1 MVDGNG
7 LECELV
13 EDTAYAESIVV
24 IDRGTCLFEEKV
36 RHAQNRGAVAVV
48 VADNVDGPLFVM
60 QGQTGNETDIN
71 IPAVSVSQSD
81 GVVLKNMLPTSRSI
95 LQLSIGKNII
105 RDSAFDTS
113 IITHEYC
120 HGLSSRLTGGPSNAY
135 CLDPTLQPESGS
147 EGWSD
152 FCALFVTATI
162 TTGRTRT
169 IGSFSLWNVSV
180 YRRPLFTANYD
191 TSYTSFPILLK
202 VNGIRAYPYSTD
214 MNINPMT
221 YSFVNYMAGL
231 PAAATTHYV
240 GTIWATMLWEMYWG
254 IVELEETNGSLGFNS
269 DKYQSG
275 IGGSNIA
282 MLLVVEGLKA
292 QACQPT
298 FVDSRNAI
306 LIAGK
311 LLFVCAVLFSY
322 RLQHLNCQPDE
333 VLYDSKYKCTIWKSF
348 ARRGLGF
355 SAVPSPFGTIGVTES
370 FDAPPDCLGPYA
382 SLDDISFA
390 VKSGD
395 GDRFIDDCE
404 TAQLTISIKN
414 TGIGG
419 LGNVE
424 LVAFASKST
433 SIVISDL
440 PIMLSPSNLAQGD
453 VGTVTVEF
461 MASGLTHGEPLTFD
475 ASFTSDDLDSPVNVP
490 IIIEET
496 ATDLEFVD
504 TLTWDFR
511 GEQGSNNWTVIE
523 GLFGKCDD
531 DC

>member
-1 MVDGNG
+1 KALNLTVKEGNAETFSNPTHMVMFESHDGVSMNAIQCQLAFWSVAECDIRLAWEVTARPNNTHWLQMLVDAKDGTPLHDLSESVSFDTNDIEPLSLASNPEWEESSPNG
-7 LECELV
+7 WLMIDGILYNETRGNNIRAAYNISEEATLIFDRLSGETAKATNPELSV
-13 EDTAYAESIVV
+13 FDYSYQNIMSDDPSRWREAAIVNV
-24 IDRGTCLFEEKV
+24 FYWCNIMHDILYQYGFDEPSGNFQEE
-36 RHAQNRGAVAVV
+36 NFGLGGIGGDSVV
-48 VADNVDGPLFVM
+48 VEVQEPAGVNNAVFLVIPDGMNPV
-60 QGQTGNETDIN
+60 
-71 IPAVSVSQSD
+71 
-81 GVVLKNMLPTSRSI
+81 
-95 LQLSIGKNII
+95 LQLYLFNRSDNII

-180 YRRPLFTANYD
+180 
-191 TSYTSFPILLK
+191 
-202 VNGIRAYPYSTD
+202 NGIRVYPYSTD

-311 LLFVCAVLFSY
+311 LLFVCA
-322 RLQHLNCQPDE
+322 
-333 VLYDSKYKCTIWKSF
+333 YKCTIWKSF

-355 SAVPSPFGTIGVTES
+355 SAVPSPFGTIGVT
-370 FDAPPDCLGPYA
+370 
-382 SLDDISFA
+382 
-390 VKSGD
+390 
-395 GDRFIDDCE
+395 
-404 TAQLTISIKN
+404 
-414 TGIGG
+414 
-419 LGNVE
+419 
-424 LVAFASKST
+424 
-433 SIVISDL
+433 
-440 PIMLSPSNLAQGD
+440 
-453 VGTVTVEF
+453 
-461 MASGLTHGEPLTFD
+461 
-475 ASFTSDDLDSPVNVP
+475 
-490 IIIEET
+490 
-496 ATDLEFVD
+496 
-504 TLTWDFR
+504 
-511 GEQGSNNWTVIE
+511 
-523 GLFGKCDD
+523 
-531 DC
+531 